1 MRGSRSWPRY
11 RAARTGPSLARHT
24 IVHEVLPVV
33 HESFGGFNKVA
44 ADLLMYLAMRAR
56 RKTPAGE
63 EPPWAARS
71 FVPYHSQLISAAVQ
85 CEAAEEI
92 LDRVGYETD
101 IRQGELNRSG

>member
-1 MRGSRSWPRY
+1 M
-11 RAARTGPSLARHT
+11 
-24 IVHEVLPVV
+24 
-33 HESFGGFNKVA
+33 A

-101 IRQGELNRSG
+101 ILTGSMFACKHKLEPRAHSALNSSSVQEVT